1 MMDNITY
8 QELYS
13 MYQLNQHA
21 IDEQVKKM
29 HINNVLNTNEQA
41 NLNKLNKYRDNILNL
56 FLNKINDETF

>member
-1 MMDNITY
+1 MDNITY

-13 MYQLNQHA
+13 MYKLNQHA